1 MPVRFMSD
9 FTPST
14 LSLYK
19 VTLYKVENSL
29 GIFDLL
35 IPIKQMQVLGLA
47 GFGQE
52 ESRSIFAQVDTD
64 GGGSVELDEFE
75 AWWIESQ
82 RQQVGG
88 IEGRDDLSTMM
99 NVMY

>member
-1 MPVRFMSD
+1 
-9 FTPST
+9 
-14 LSLYK
+14 
-19 VTLYKVENSL
+19 
-29 GIFDLL
+29 
-35 IPIKQMQVLGLA
+35 
-47 GFGQE
+47 
-52 ESRSIFAQVDTD
+52 VDTD